1 MSVYCSIRRGSS
13 KNGEACDDLVV
24 LEMSQGD
31 IEDDVPEVSANSW
44 HHPIKSRE
52 KVSYFTPFEK
62 KMNHKSK
69 FLHFISQDLPNN
81 ETNVARIGQSHRM
94 TYCQQQQNKSV
105 MLVRQA
111 QKNQVQNKMR
121 PVNRNTL
128 ERTNKTV
135 KVNGRNY
142 RQKRAD
148 MQLATKSS
156 RANNNRKC

>member
-1 MSVYCSIRRGSS
+1 M
-13 KNGEACDDLVV
+13 
-24 LEMSQGD
+24 
-31 IEDDVPEVSANSW
+31 
-44 HHPIKSRE
+44 
-52 KVSYFTPFEK
+52 
-62 KMNHKSK
+62 
-69 FLHFISQDLPNN
+69 
-81 ETNVARIGQSHRM
+81 ARTGQSHRM

-128 ERTNKTV
+128 ERANKTV